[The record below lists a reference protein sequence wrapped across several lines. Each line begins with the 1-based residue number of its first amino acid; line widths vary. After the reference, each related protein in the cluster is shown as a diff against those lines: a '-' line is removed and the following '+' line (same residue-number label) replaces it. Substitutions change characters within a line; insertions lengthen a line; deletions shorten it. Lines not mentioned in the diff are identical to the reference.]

1 MNEKKIFLQ
10 SSSSRQ
16 AALPIISDSTM
27 KIDLGLDLHSH
38 LLCNFLILFWMDLH
52 SHLLCNSILYIFVAN
67 CYAIGRRLQKAILD
81 ICCQDN
87 SYSFSTSNF
96 RAFCHNHIFFARRSH
111 ETGNVHILHLASS
124 CHLLP
129 KEFDPITLP
138 EVIQLEEVP
147 VNSGHLGNLSICV
160 LISLVT
166 TLRWICFCFFWGI
179 ELALIITFIFFSSH
193 AII

>member
-1 MNEKKIFLQ
+1 MQLGDDCKK
-10 SSSSRQ
+10 
-16 AALPIISDSTM
+16 
-27 KIDLGLDLHSH
+27 
-38 LLCNFLILFWMDLH
+38 LFWIYVVKITATPFLPLI
-52 SHLLCNSILYIFVAN
+52 SELF
-67 CYAIGRRLQKAILD
+67 AII
-81 ICCQDN
+81 
-87 SYSFSTSNF
+87 TV
-96 RAFCHNHIFFARRSH
+96 FFARRSH

-166 TLRWICFCFFWGI
+166 TLRWICFCFFFLGD
-179 ELALIITFIFFSSH
+179 
-193 AII
+193 